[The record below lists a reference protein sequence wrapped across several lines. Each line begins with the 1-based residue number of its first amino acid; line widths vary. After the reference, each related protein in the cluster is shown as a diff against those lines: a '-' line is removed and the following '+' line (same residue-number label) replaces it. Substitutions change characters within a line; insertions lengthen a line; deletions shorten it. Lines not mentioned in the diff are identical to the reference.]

1 MSDQRD
7 RLIQLLGA
15 AVLGYGKETVLD
27 VLASFTASCCQRW
40 NVSLD
45 NYTERLRNVWK
56 EPPCKS

>member
-1 MSDQRD
+1 MSEQRD

-15 AVLGYGKETVLD
+15 AVLGYGKDTVLD

-45 NYTERLRNVWK
+45 SYTERLRKVWG
-56 EPPCKS
+56 EPSCKS